1 MELPL
6 EKDAHVVSQEEELK
20 DLYLYSLKAGSH
32 RIQYLPLTPIAFL
45 SYTGTHRLKS
55 RWLPKRTMGNSS
67 KLSPTAH

>member
-32 RIQYLPLTPIAFL
+32 RIQYLH
-45 SYTGTHRLKS
+45 HRISILH
-55 RWLPKRTMGNSS
+55 RDTQAEV
-67 KLSPTAH
+67 TVVT